1 MKEERK
7 KLILK
12 KLEEVLDPEL
22 QISIVDLGLVYDI
35 FEKDGKVKIK
45 MTLTTIGCPLF
56 GLIENEVKKKLKEIK
71 DIKEVQVEL
80 TFDPPWTPDRL
91 SEKAKSI
98 SFYLYNSKEDVEKLI
113 EGLKKVEKTLG

>member
-1 MKEERK
+1 MRSFAFECFKKINSMKEERK

-91 SEKAKSI
+91 SEKAKSMLD
-98 SFYLYNSKEDVEKLI
+98 F
-113 EGLKKVEKTLG
+113 LGY